1 MFSIMLLSLIPILS
15 AQSWQDRVRPLIGGI
30 QIQNGN
36 TGGIFSL
43 GFIVYYEYV
52 EMGITWRC
60 YGFVTVSHAVDLGD
74 NIYQNVVG
82 SNNYVGYVE
91 RDLPF
96 PRENSDSAFIHT
108 ETVQKGTAPSKVA
121 PQVLIDPNCKHNV
134 HGYKS
139 MSQMQRGEYICKV
152 GRTTGR
158 TDGYIK
164 EFLHNSYYGWQVLTT
179 CSVETG
185 DSGGTF
191 YRIFITSPDRPTY
204 LYIYSIVQGKVSAS
218 HDPDIKSA
226 FSPTDKII
234 ADLNVAVYTIYSG
247 Y

>member
-1 MFSIMLLSLIPILS
+1 
-15 AQSWQDRVRPLIGGI
+15 
-30 QIQNGN
+30 
-36 TGGIFSL
+36 
-43 GFIVYYEYV
+43 
-52 EMGITWRC
+52 
-60 YGFVTVSHAVDLGD
+60 
-74 NIYQNVVG
+74 
-82 SNNYVGYVE
+82 
-91 RDLPF
+91 
-96 PRENSDSAFIHT
+96 
-108 ETVQKGTAPSKVA
+108 
-121 PQVLIDPNCKHNV
+121 HNV

-139 MSQMQRGEYICKV
+139 MSQMQYDEHVYKV

-164 EFLHNSYYGWQVLTT
+164 RFIYSGEYGWLVLTT

-185 DSGGTF
+185 DSGSTF

-204 LYIYSIVQGKVSAS
+204 LYIYGIVVGKVSS
-218 HDPDIKSA
+218 SDDPNIKSG